1 LLIALLFDLAL
12 LAIVLAL
19 DFLLLQSFGSLAD
32 LAVSSRSPKLLSDQ
46 GPFRTFLLNHFSQQ
60 GILFIAPRAHFELFL
75 QYVRVP
81 LVALD
86 IGKLKVE
93 QVSADFGPS
102 SSLEDTIADE
112 ELDIV
117 HWILPDIPLLFMRVY
132 LVEMVPALERCA
144 LWQVV
149 GNLTP
154 ALVPVTLKRLN

>member
-1 LLIALLFDLAL
+1 M
-12 LAIVLAL
+12 
-19 DFLLLQSFGSLAD
+19 
-32 LAVSSRSPKLLSDQ
+32 
-46 GPFRTFLLNHFSQQ
+46 
-60 GILFIAPRAHFELFL
+60 
-75 QYVRVP
+75 
-81 LVALD
+81 D

-117 HWILPDIPLLFMRVY
+117 HWILPDFPLLFMRVY